1 MSGACRL
8 GEAVLAGVVSTI
20 ARRVLR
26 TRIVVAF
33 GVIGAGVVALGA
45 SAMGAST
52 PFDGKWLIDA
62 TSTGALCPLRSKR
75 MGALIASGK
84 VAKMVGLP
92 SPKALG
98 FVDSSGA
105 ITIEINSFG
114 VTAHVKGRLEGKSG
128 QGEWSSNSVLCPSG
142 AWRAAALQGGQ
153 APAPVKPTAV
163 KAAVPV
169 KPPTPLA
176 ATPVASPIY

>member
-1 MSGACRL
+1 M
-8 GEAVLAGVVSTI
+8 AVAV
-20 ARRVLR
+20 
-26 TRIVVAF
+26 
-33 GVIGAGVVALGA
+33 GVIGAGVLALGA
-45 SAMGAST
+45 SATGAST

-62 TSTGALCPLRSKR
+62 TTTGALCPLRSKR
-75 MGALIASGK
+75 LGALIASGK

-92 SPKALG
+92 SPKAVG

-114 VTAHVKGRLEGKSG
+114 VTAHVKGRLDGKSG

-142 AWRAAALQGGQ
+142 AWRAAALQGAQ
-153 APAPVKPTAV
+153 SPAPAKPAPA
-163 KAAVPV
+163 KISAPS

-176 ATPVASPIY
+176 PTPISSPIY

>member
-1 MSGACRL
+1 M
-8 GEAVLAGVVSTI
+8 AVA
-20 ARRVLR
+20 
-26 TRIVVAF
+26 
-33 GVIGAGVVALGA
+33 IGAIGAALSALGA
-45 SAMGAST
+45 SAAAGSST

-62 TSTGALCPLRSKR
+62 TATGALCPLRSKR

-92 SPKALG
+92 SPKAVG

-114 VTAHVKGRLEGKSG
+114 VTAHVRGRLDGKSG
-128 QGEWSSNSVLCPSG
+128 QGEWSSNSMLCPSG

-153 APAPVKPTAV
+153 APALSKPAPA
-163 KAAVPV
+163 KAASAA
-169 KPPTPLA
+169 KPPTSLA
-176 ATPVASPIY
+176 PTPVSSPIY

>member
-1 MSGACRL
+1 MA
-8 GEAVLAGVVSTI
+8 
-20 ARRVLR
+20 
-26 TRIVVAF
+26 VAF
-33 GVIGAGVVALGA
+33 GVIGAGVVAFGA
-45 SAMGAST
+45 SAIGAST

-62 TSTGALCPLRSKR
+62 TATGPLCPLRSKR

-92 SPKALG
+92 APKAVG

-114 VTAHVKGRLEGKSG
+114 VTAHVKGRLDGKSG
-128 QGEWSSNSVLCPSG
+128 QGEWSSNSLLCPSG

-153 APAPVKPTAV
+153 APTPAKPAPA
-163 KAAVPV
+163 KAASPA
-169 KPPTPLA
+169 KTPTPLTP
-176 ATPVASPIY
+176 TPVSSPIY